1 MKGARIQRPPVYRIT
16 LAQCAVLLLAWLG
29 LNSLDPVMA
38 YSAVLG
44 GLIAVIPN
52 AWFASRLF
60 RRRGAQ
66 SASHIARAGYAGQI
80 GKFFMAAAGFAAVFA
95 TVRPM
100 EAWAVFAGY
109 GLMIIIQ
116 VIGSW
121 RLLR

>member
-1 MKGARIQRPPVYRIT
+1 MNGARIQRPPVYRII
-16 LAQCAVLLLAWLG
+16 LAQCAILLIAWWL
-29 LNSLDPVMA
+29 L
-38 YSAVLG
+38 YSFNQLVAFSVVLG
-44 GLIAVIPN
+44 GLIAVIPQ
-52 AWFASRLF
+52 AWFAMSLF

-66 SASHIARAGYAGQI
+66 SASHIARAGYAGEI
-80 GKFFMAAAGFAAVFA
+80 AKFFMAAAGFALVFA
-95 TVRPM
+95 TVRPI